1 MAITAAFTP
10 QSMNASQYDEIIRR
24 LEAAGAG
31 SPPGRLHHVCF
42 GTGSNLR
49 VLDIWESEETLRAF
63 GETLM
68 PILQEIGV
76 DPGQPEINAVHNT
89 IAG

>member
-10 QSMNASQYDEIIRR
+10 QSMDARQYDEIIRR
-24 LEAAGAG
+24 LEGAGAG
-31 SPPGRLHHVCF
+31 SPSGRLYHICY

-49 VLDIWESEETLRAF
+49 VLDIWESEEALRAF

-76 DPGQPEINAVHNT
+76 NPGQPEINAVHNT

>member
-1 MAITAAFTP
+1 MPITAGFTP
-10 QSMNASQYDEIIRR
+10 QSMDSRQYDEIIRR
-24 LEAAGAG
+24 LGVAGQG
-31 SPPGRLHHVCF
+31 SPAGRLYHICYGS
-42 GTGSNLR
+42 GTNLR
-49 VLDIWESEETLRAF
+49 VLDIWESEQALRAF